1 MRPVRVVKFGPGH
14 RLVGAGPV
22 VEVGNRFLEHL
33 IMRRFSPAAV
43 RAYAF
48 DVANFAEFLT
58 DRGLGLDD
66 VEPTDLFD
74 YLDWQSAR
82 IGTGGRVVALR
93 CRGPAPATMN
103 RRIAAVRGLFEYLVT
118 VGERAENP
126 VPAARRASGLGGQR
140 NGLLGHVALPT
151 RAGGRLVR
159 EPNRLPESLPDE
171 DVRAFL
177 ADLDTH
183 RDRAMVL
190 AMVLGGLRAA
200 EVRSLRLA
208 DVDMGPERV
217 KGFET
222 TGLLTLT

>member
-22 VEVGNRFLEHL
+22 VEAGNRFLEHL
-33 IMRRFSPAAV
+33 IMWRFSLAAV

-93 CRGPAPATMN
+93 RRGPAPATMN
-103 RRIAAVRGLFEYLVT
+103 PPLIVMRWCAGDRRGAYRLGAWAAGVTIALNA
-118 VGERAENP
+118 
-126 VPAARRASGLGGQR
+126 PAALAS
-140 NGLLGHVALPT
+140 P
-151 RAGGRLVR
+151 
-159 EPNRLPESLPDE
+159 
-171 DVRAFL
+171 
-177 ADLDTH
+177 
-183 RDRAMVL
+183 
-190 AMVLGGLRAA
+190 
-200 EVRSLRLA
+200 
-208 DVDMGPERV
+208 
-217 KGFET
+217 
-222 TGLLTLT
+222 